1 MDRRIVKT
9 HEAIHKAYLELVIE
23 KGSSQINIS
32 ELARRANIDRK
43 TFYLHYASPDDVLIE
58 HVERKFNRIASA
70 MEEHHYF
77 DDPFNVEKLIELL
90 DRFYK
95 EEEELLLV
103 VAGSD
108 AYDDLWRKVHDI
120 LADKTV
126 ELYSPHVNI
135 SKDEIL
141 VFYDFFSAGV
151 IDVYRRWVRK
161 EYNCDLHHLIEM
173 LGNVGRKGLDPYL
186 RKGNQADQEV
196 RT

>member
-1 MDRRIVKT
+1 VDRKNVDRRIVKT
-9 HEAIHKAYLELVIE
+9 REAIQKAYMELVIE
-23 KGSSQINIS
+23 KGSSRINIS

-58 HVERKFNRIASA
+58 HVEKNFNMVASA

-95 EEEELLLV
+95 EEEKLLLV

-108 AYDDLWRKVHDI
+108 TYDDLWRKFHNI

-126 ELYSPHVNI
+126 ALYSPHVNI
-135 SKDEIL
+135 SKEEII

-161 EYNCDLHHLIEM
+161 EYSCDLHYLVEM
-173 LGNVGRKGLDPYL
+173 IGRAARTGLDPFMK
-186 RKGNQADQEV
+186 R
-196 RT
+196 

>member
-9 HEAIHKAYLELVIE
+9 REAIQKAYMELVIE
-23 KGSSQINIS
+23 KGSSRINIS

-58 HVERKFNRIASA
+58 HVEKNFNMVASA
-70 MEEHHYF
+70 EEKGLEH
-77 DDPFNVEKLIELL
+77 PKMKKLIELL

-95 EEEELLLV
+95 EEEKLLLV

-108 AYDDLWRKVHDI
+108 TYDDLWRKVHNI

-126 ELYSPHVNI
+126 ALYSPHVNI
-135 SKDEIL
+135 SKEEII

-161 EYNCDLHHLIEM
+161 EYSCDLHYLVEM
-173 LGNVGRKGLDPYL
+173 IGRAARTGLDPFMK
-186 RKGNQADQEV
+186 R
-196 RT
+196 